1 MTYDSSFSQHRLT
14 QLTEQLLSDTSVSG
28 NIIFFAD
35 EEEGRV
41 GGATWQFED
50 EDHSLLKDSDFT
62 YMLMELLDVL
72 IRYRSS
78 HGVTDT
84 LNGIIQM
91 DKSVPDLQWLTA
103 SEAEKRRGSLNP
115 TV

>member
-1 MTYDSSFSQHRLT
+1 MTYDSSFAQHRLT
-14 QLTEQLLSDTSVSG
+14 QLTEQLLPDTLVAG
-28 NIIFFAD
+28 NILFFAD

-72 IRYRSS
+72 IRYRAS

-91 DKSVPDLQWLTA
+91 KSVPDMQRVTA
-103 SEAEKRRGSLNP
+103 NEAEKRRGSLNP
-115 TV
+115 VV